1 MVSASRR
8 GIALGAAVL
17 MFAAPVL
24 FSPGAIGQSANQA
37 AVVVQH
43 GNPTEGGAECVSFTE
58 PQIDGL
64 DLVERSGF
72 EYLAAQF
79 DSGRAICWLDGEGCE
94 TTDPGECFCQSPPNS
109 WSLWVQGEGDSV
121 PAPSAVGVDD
131 AVVQDGTLHY
141 WVWGPFGEPPL
152 QPTSV
157 DTVCAGAQEPE
168 EPEPTSAPDVA
179 ASSEPTA
186 PAEARVES
194 EKVRL
199 PATR

>member
-17 MFAAPVL
+17 ILAAPVL

-58 PQIDGL
+58 PQIDGF

-72 EYLAAQF
+72 EYLAATF
-79 DSGRAICWLDGEGCE
+79 DLGRAMCWLDGEGCR
-94 TTDPGECFCQSPPNS
+94 TTDPSDCFCDPVSS
-109 WSLWVQGEGDSV
+109 WSLWVQGEGDSL
-121 PAPSAVGVDD
+121 PAPSETGADD
-131 AVVQDGTLHY
+131 AEVTDATVHY
-141 WVWGPFGEPPL
+141 WVWGPVGAAPPI
-152 QPTSV
+152 QQTTTDQACPQ
-157 DTVCAGAQEPE
+157 A
-168 EPEPTSAPDVA
+168 
-179 ASSEPTA
+179 A
-186 PAEARVES
+186 PATAQPSPKPADITARNRGAATRVGPDN
-194 EKVRL
+194 RAPL

>member
-17 MFAAPVL
+17 IFAAPVL

-58 PQIDGL
+58 PQIDGF

-72 EYLAAQF
+72 EYLAATF
-79 DSGRAICWLDGEGCE
+79 DLGRAMCWLDGEGCR
-94 TTDPGECFCQSPPNS
+94 TTDPNDCFCDPVSS
-109 WSLWVQGEGDSV
+109 WSLWVQGEGDSL
-121 PAPSAVGVDD
+121 PAPSETGADD
-131 AVVQDGTLHY
+131 AEVTDATVHY

-152 QPTSV
+152 QATSV
-157 DTVCAGAQEPE
+157 DQVCAGQAAPE
-168 EPEPTSAPDVA
+168 SPEPTA
-179 ASSEPTA
+179 EPTPDA
-186 PAEARVES
+186 DDGSGGTAAAEVES
-194 EKVRL
+194 AQVPL